1 VIRFRLSVCLFAVSL
16 TLTGQSPD
24 CSVVPGFTQDGK
36 LREFDTE
43 TLYEYMNGN
52 SEGYFLYG
60 FAKMRGV
67 SCKQGPNTVII
78 DLSEFKSPELAYG
91 MFTGNYDNR
100 LPTEKVGAIGQV
112 TPRKAIFVKGSLYA
126 EIAIEP
132 EGEHADLLRKA
143 IQAWDKKL
151 PGSTDSPAALTWFP
165 KEKIQ
170 PGFPRLIPQSVLG
183 LRILTSGYLAQYANG
198 KAFLVTEAS
207 PAAATALLG
216 KLKERFP
223 PTGTA
228 QVGEEAFLAE
238 DKYLGRICLF
248 RVGARVGGWTNTP
261 LADDP
266 AALARSLAA
275 AIK

>member
-1 VIRFRLSVCLFAVSL
+1 MILFRLFVCLFAVSL
-16 TLTGQSPD
+16 SLAGQSPD
-24 CSVVPGFTQDGK
+24 CSVVPGFAQDGK

-60 FAKMRGV
+60 FTRMRGV
-67 SCKQGPNTVII
+67 SCKQGATTAVI

-100 LPTEKVGAIGQV
+100 LPTEKIGAIGQV
-112 TPRKAIFVKGSLYA
+112 TPRKAIFVKGNLYA

-132 EGEHADLLRKA
+132 EGEHTELLRKA
-143 IQAWDKKL
+143 MQAWDKKL
-151 PGSTDSPAALTWFP
+151 SGSTDAPAALTWFP
-165 KEKIQ
+165 KEKLQ
-170 PGFPRLIPQSVLG
+170 PGFPRLVPQSVLG
-183 LRILTSGYLAQYANG
+183 LRLLASGYLAQYANG
-198 KAFLVTEAS
+198 KAFLVTEAT
-207 PAAATALLG
+207 PAAATALLA

-223 PTGTA
+223 PTGAA

-248 RVGARVGGWTNTP
+248 RVGNRIGGWTNAP
-261 LADDP
+261 AADDP
-266 AALARSLAA
+266 AALARTLAA
-275 AIK
+275 AIR

>member
-1 VIRFRLSVCLFAVSL
+1 VTWLRSSVGLFVVSL
-16 TLTGQSPD
+16 ALTGQSPD

-36 LREFDTE
+36 VREFDTE

-60 FAKMRGV
+60 FARMRGV
-67 SCKQGPNTVII
+67 SCKQGANTAII

-112 TPRKAIFVKGSLYA
+112 TPRKAIFVKGNLYA

-132 EGEHADLLRKA
+132 EGEHSELLRKA

-151 PGSTDSPAALTWFP
+151 PGSTEAPAALTWFP
-165 KEKIQ
+165 KDKIQ
-170 PGFPRLIPQSVLG
+170 PGFPRLVPQSVLG
-183 LRILTSGYLAQYANG
+183 LRLLTSGYLAQYSNG

-207 PAAATALLG
+207 PAAATALLT

-223 PTGTA
+223 PTGAA

-248 RVGARVGGWTNTP
+248 RAGARVGGWTNAP
-261 LADDP
+261 AGEDP